1 MMYDTQITFNSDY
14 CILYPC
20 VCVCVLQED
29 EDGFIDSDD
38 DEDVG
43 EYYDQEEEVGQK
55 HRYTHRTD

>member
-1 MMYDTQITFNSDY
+1 
-14 CILYPC
+14 
-20 VCVCVLQED
+20 VLQED

-55 HRYTHRTD
+55 HRCTHRTD